1 MKKSVL
7 FLFVSL
13 FSTLLL
19 FSCGRIAH
27 STEPDY
33 SFTSDVSLEVVAPAY
48 GENLKPGTTYSIR
61 YNVPSEITRVT
72 IALYRKNVF
81 QFNIAENIE
90 NTGELKWTVPQG
102 IANSV
107 HYKLKIYDSKY
118 PETYYSYG
126 QNFYIK
132 ADW

>member
-7 FLFVSL
+7 LLCVSL
-13 FSTLLL
+13 FSTLFLL
-19 FSCGRIAH
+19 SCGRIAH

-33 SFTSDVSLEVVAPAY
+33 SFTADVSLKVVAPVY
-48 GENLKPGTTYSIR
+48 GENLKPGTTYTIK
-61 YNVPSEITRVT
+61 YDVPSEITRVT
-72 IALYRKNVF
+72 IALYRKSAF
-81 QFNIAENIE
+81 QFNIVENAA
-90 NTGELKWTVPQG
+90 NTGEQKWTVPED
-102 IANSV
+102 ISNSV